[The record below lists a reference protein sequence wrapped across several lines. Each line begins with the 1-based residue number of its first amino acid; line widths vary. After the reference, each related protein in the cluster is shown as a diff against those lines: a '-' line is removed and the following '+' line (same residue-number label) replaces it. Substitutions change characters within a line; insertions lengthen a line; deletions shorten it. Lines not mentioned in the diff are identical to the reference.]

1 MHNYIPFDHNTISAG
16 ELVGGSRINVTI
28 GSSVLDV
35 TLMCPVAGCTI
46 RYGLDSTY
54 QTLPFEGRSGEPLQD
69 LATKKTYYY
78 EASIDIGCGVFR
90 FRLRDSF
97 DTCTCGEYNVYSRG

>member
-1 MHNYIPFDHNTISAG
+1 M
-16 ELVGGSRINVTI
+16 TI
-28 GSSVLDV
+28 GSSALDV
-35 TLMCPVAGCTI
+35 TLTCPVQLCTI
-46 RYGLDSTY
+46 RYGLDPTY

-90 FRLRDSF
+90 LRLRDSF
-97 DTCTCGEYNVYSRG
+97 DTFTCGEHIMY